1 MNTAEYTEYR
11 NWLLPVARRIVG
23 NSEDAEDL
31 VQETLLRWC
40 AQDNSRVANP
50 RGYLIKSLINR
61 CLNFVRDRRRLS
73 RQEDIGPEAAS
84 AERSPDGA
92 AISLGMWALMEKLS
106 PLERAVFMLKE
117 VFSYAHQEIA
127 ALLGI
132 SEEYCRQILSR
143 ARKHLK
149 DEKRKFPVAPERQE
163 ALLRSFVRVIEG
175 GSLSDLLR
183 ILKEDIEIEISRPA
197 AGLPATR
204 LQGRLAAAEYLL
216 AMRRL
221 GMGFEIL
228 WLKDLPALVA
238 YLYCQPVR
246 ILQVG
251 GREGEIERVEL
262 RELEPAAQPA

>member
-23 NSEDAEDL
+23 NAEDAEDL
-31 VQETLLRWC
+31 VQESLLRWHT
-40 AQDNSRVANP
+40 QDQSRMANP
-50 RGYLIKSLINR
+50 KGYLIKSLINR

-73 RQEDIGPEAAS
+73 REAEGGPEAAA
-84 AERSPDGA
+84 AERSSDGA

-106 PLERAVFMLKE
+106 PLERAVFILKE

-127 ALLGI
+127 ELLGI
-132 SEEYCRQILSR
+132 SEEYCRQILLR
-143 ARKHLK
+143 ARRHLK

-183 ILKEDIEIEISRPA
+183 ILKEDIEVEISRPA
-197 AGLPATR
+197 AALPATR
-204 LQGRLAAAEYLL
+204 LQGRVAAAEYLL

-221 GMGFEIL
+221 GIGFELL
-228 WLKDLPALVA
+228 WLKELPALVA
-238 YLYCQPVR
+238 YLYCQPLR

-251 GREGEIERVEL
+251 GGEEGIERIEV
-262 RELEPAAQPA
+262 RELERVAQPA